1 MSFFSRKKHPSAS
14 QLAASNVTVAQTPS
28 QALAQLAAKD
38 TSNTDA
44 ATPPNGAAVLA
55 QQQRQQQQNRGGSP
69 NTAPHSS
76 QPSPPQPQSTPP
88 GQSPQQV
95 QQQQQQPGQQ
105 QPAPASQ
112 PSQRPA
118 YPWSARR
125 LLLPPPLVITKPG
138 VAPPTSP
145 SPPPFPRYGHAL
157 PATATTSG
165 ELYLFGGLVRET
177 ARNDLYL
184 FSTRDLSAT
193 LVQTAGEVPSPRVG
207 HASALVSSVLI
218 VWGGDTKTDPMTD
231 PADKQDDGLYL
242 LNLVSKEWTR
252 VTMYGPSPAGRYG
265 HAVTMVGTKFF
276 VFGGQVDG
284 EFLNDLWSFD
294 LNTRKSRLACVLD
307 SVSWTLRT
315 QTQWELCQPAG
326 PEKPAQRTGHV
337 CVTHGD
343 RIIVFGGTDGQYHYN
358 DTWAYDV
365 NTRKWTELQCIGFI
379 PSPREGHAAA
389 VVDDVIYIFGGRGVD
404 GKDLGDLAAFKMSN
418 QRWYMFQNMGPAPSG
433 RSGHAMASMG
443 SRVFVL
449 GGESFTPT
457 RGDDHGIIHVLDT
470 KHIKYPDSNKAPNP
484 NGSTTNLGRKA
495 SATPTATT
503 TMGSQQPSAPTPTG
517 TRAMSPTGPQSDSED
532 LRRAM
537 SPPGSRP
544 GTRTPNGI
552 PTQAQGPNMMNASAN
567 AKGKAPMR
575 PRRDDDDILGHS
587 TDDGHATDT
596 GATSE
601 SASMSMGVG
610 AGTAGA
616 RAPSPTDSTV
626 QAQRA
631 RSPNSFGVAGR
642 AMSPGGIVDGYVAQQ
657 GAGQGQ
663 AQTQGQ
669 APNMASVAMAMNG
682 GLAARSPSPI
692 VDRSKPPLDAFYN
705 PSPSG
710 SPMANG
716 YAHSH
721 TPTHSHG
728 HSQHKFGSTG
738 NVTADLIRDYKA
750 KEMEVEML
758 RKREAWMKTA
768 LLKASRSGFVQ
779 VDEEAMEAEDLG
791 LGEVTSEEQRKMADM
806 VLNFK
811 HFKTQMQTT
820 LATQAREASDRIA
833 DAERMKASAMQ
844 EAAYYRAKLN
854 AYEANTPA
862 DVARAERER
871 IAELERHLAT
881 LLSEQ
886 TTMRRKV
893 DELSDSLSLQTTLLE
908 QAEARTADANKRADA
923 LEEAHDRNVRT
934 HSELQ
939 DRHGAVEAALRDHAD
954 RLISQ
959 TSTLEQREAEHSQV
973 KSQVLELTQLRDQ
986 HIRALDQARTALQAQ
1001 ASRSEEVDVA
1011 HQRARDQI
1019 SQLEAD
1025 LAELRGDLE
1034 TRTSEVESLR
1044 IRLAEV
1050 ENSWAKSREEADAF
1064 RALTTGSLGE
1074 LLDSHRDLKAD
1085 EDRHMRGHAEKVEA
1099 MEMET
1104 ASLRKML
1111 KESTQRMEEVQNE
1124 LSEER
1129 RRVRDTESEQTFLRS
1144 QIVGLRAQ
1152 FSNSV
1157 SDHGRLRKDFAD
1169 KEAEH
1174 REALKEAA
1182 DANVRLAM
1190 LRNYLAENGLSP
1202 DSEGSMGG
1210 AGASQIAELEQQL
1223 EERIRLH
1230 ENAEHELAQAVRRK
1244 READAQIST
1253 LTSQLDRSRATQSP
1267 LVESDPAAEARAV
1280 EAERKLEE
1288 TERSYKARMQ
1298 QMEEDYQLAVH
1309 YVKGTEKMMRR
1320 MKDELTKQKTANST
1334 LQSELDAARGRS
1346 STEPGSR
1353 ARANGRST
1361 PSDDSH
1367 DLLRTQLVDAQKQS
1381 QRMTTENK
1389 DLRQRIES
1397 LEKDLASMRE
1407 NLIISQR
1414 ESDDRY
1420 SRVEELEHEV
1430 ERLNATLTIYRQGS
1444 DETAV
1449 EQLTQENT
1457 NLKRENEQLSHKIH
1471 LLLEVDQ
1478 PSFNRPSSMSSS
1490 ENFEHLSN
1498 ELDDWQRQLAS
1509 SMSTRRPLSDFES
1522 SPLAHGRVGS
1532 RS

>member
-38 TSNTDA
+38 LPGSATRDTDGQTS
-44 ATPPNGAAVLA
+44 
-55 QQQRQQQQNRGGSP
+55 S
-69 NTAPHSS
+69 
-76 QPSPPQPQSTPP
+76 
-88 GQSPQQV
+88 
-95 QQQQQQPGQQ
+95 QQQPP
-105 QPAPASQ
+105 PAH
-112 PSQRPA
+112 RPA

-125 LLLPPPLVITKPG
+125 LLLPAPLLIPKPG
-138 VAPPTSP
+138 VSPPTSP
-145 SPPPFPRYGHAL
+145 SPSPFPRYGHAL
-157 PATATTSG
+157 PATATVSG

-184 FSTRDLSAT
+184 FNTRDLSAT

-218 VWGGDTKTDPMTD
+218 VWGGDTKTDPITN

-252 VTMYGPSPAGRYG
+252 VSMYGPSPAGRYG
-265 HAVTMVGTKFF
+265 HAVAMVGTKFF

-284 EFLNDLWSFD
+284 EFLHDLWSFD
-294 LNTRKSRLACVLD
+294 LN
-307 SVSWTLRT
+307 TLRT
-315 QTQWELCQPAG
+315 QTQWELCQPTSS
-326 PEKPAQRTGHV
+326 ERPAQRTGHI
-337 CVTHGD
+337 CVTFGD

-457 RGDDHGIIHVLDT
+457 KGDDHGIIHVLDT
-470 KHIKYPDSNKAPNP
+470 KHIKYPDSNRAPNSTNP
-484 NGSTTNLGRKA
+484 SSSTTSIGRKG
-495 SATPTATT
+495 SSTPTPASGQTQT
-503 TMGSQQPSAPTPTG
+503 QAPQPQPQQPTS
-517 TRAMSPTGPQSDSED
+517 TRAMSPTGPSGLETED
-532 LRRAM
+532 FRRAM
-537 SPPGSRP
+537 SPPGFRA

-552 PTQAQGPNMMNASAN
+552 QSQSVVQGSGGMNSNGSAS
-567 AKGKAPMR
+567 AKGKGVAR
-575 PRRDDDDILGHS
+575 PRREDDEPFG
-587 TDDGHATDT
+587 TDDGHGTDT

-601 SASMSMGVG
+601 NTTMNMA
-610 AGTAGA
+610 AKD
-616 RAPSPTDSTV
+616 RAPTPTD

-631 RSPNSFGVAGR
+631 RSPHSFGVSSR
-642 AMSPGGIVDGYVAQQ
+642 ATSPSGSGGGVDGYGQQQQ
-657 GAGQGQ
+657 GPP
-663 AQTQGQ
+663 T
-669 APNMASVAMAMNG
+669 MASVAMSMNG
-682 GLAARSPSPI
+682 VLSARSPSPI
-692 VDRSKPPLDAFYN
+692 VDRSRAPLDAFYQ

-710 SPMANG
+710 SSMVNG

-721 TPTHSHG
+721 THG
-728 HSQHKFGSTG
+728 HSQSKLGSTG

-750 KEMEVEML
+750 KEMEVDIL

-768 LLKASRSGFVQ
+768 LLKASRNGFVQ
-779 VDEEAMEAEDLG
+779 VDDEALETEDLG
-791 LGEVTSEEQRKMADM
+791 LGEAMNEHQRRMADM

-820 LATQAREASDRIA
+820 LANQAREASGRIA
-833 DAERMKASAMQ
+833 DAERLKSSAIQ

-854 AYEANTPA
+854 AYEASAPGDA
-862 DVARAERER
+862 ARAERER
-871 IAELERHLAT
+871 VAELERHLAT

-886 TTMRRKV
+886 TSMRRKV

-908 QAEARTADANKRADA
+908 QAEARTVDANKRADA
-923 LEEAHDRNVRT
+923 LEESHAQNVRS
-934 HSELQ
+934 HGELQ
-939 DRHGAVEAALRDHAD
+939 DRHAAVEVALRDHAD
-954 RLISQ
+954 RLLSQ
-959 TSTLEQREAEHSQV
+959 TSMLEQRTAEHTQV
-973 KSQVLELTQLRDQ
+973 MQQVRELTQQRDQ
-986 HIRALDQARTALQAQ
+986 HIRALDQARTALQATS
-1001 ASRSEEVDVA
+1001 SRAEEVDVA

-1019 SQLEAD
+1019 SQLESD
-1025 LAELRGDLE
+1025 IAELKGDLE
-1034 TRTSEVESLR
+1034 MRTSEVESLR
-1044 IRLAEV
+1044 IRLADV

-1085 EDRHMRGHAEKVEA
+1085 EDRYTRGHAEKVEA
-1099 MEMET
+1099 MEMEIT
-1104 ASLRKML
+1104 SLRKML
-1111 KESTQRMEEVQNE
+1111 KEATQRTEEVQKE
-1124 LSEER
+1124 LSQER
-1129 RRVRDTESEQTFLRS
+1129 QRVRDAVSEQASLRS

-1152 FSNSV
+1152 VSNFV
-1157 SDHGRLRKDFAD
+1157 SDHGRLRKDIAD
-1169 KEAEH
+1169 KEAELQ
-1174 REALKEAA
+1174 EALKEAA
-1182 DANVRLAM
+1182 DANVRVAM
-1190 LRNYLAENGLSP
+1190 LRSYLAENGFSP
-1202 DSEGSMGG
+1202 DQERPTGSR
-1210 AGASQIAELEQQL
+1210 SDNSRIAELERQL
-1223 EERIRLH
+1223 DEHVRLH
-1230 ENAEHELAQAVRRK
+1230 EHLEHEHAQATRRN
-1244 READAQIST
+1244 RDADTQIST
-1253 LTSQLDRSRATQSP
+1253 LTAQLARARSSQNP
-1267 LVESDPAAEARAV
+1267 LVESDSLAEARV
-1280 EAERKLEE
+1280 IELQQKLDE

-1320 MKDELTKQKTANST
+1320 MKDELTKQKAANST
-1334 LQSELDAARGRS
+1334 LQIELEAARGRS
-1346 STEPGSR
+1346 STESGSGTR
-1353 ARANGRST
+1353 INGRST
-1361 PSDDSH
+1361 PSDDNH
-1367 DLLRTQLVDAQKQS
+1367 DALRIQLIDAQKQS
-1381 QRMTTENK
+1381 QLLNAENK
-1389 DLRQRIES
+1389 DLRQRLES
-1397 LEKDLASMRE
+1397 LEKELASMKETLFICR
-1407 NLIISQR
+1407 R

-1430 ERLNATLTIYRQGS
+1430 ERLNATLTIYRKGS

-1509 SMSTRRPLSDFES
+1509 SMSTRRPMSDFES
-1522 SPLAHGRVGS
+1522 PPLGHGRAGS

>member
-38 TSNTDA
+38 PSTIDA
-44 ATPPNGAAVLA
+44 
-55 QQQRQQQQNRGGSP
+55 P
-69 NTAPHSS
+69 NTTPHPSQSAPS
-76 QPSPPQPQSTPP
+76 QPQQGPLGQPPQQ
-88 GQSPQQV
+88 
-95 QQQQQQPGQQ
+95 GQQ
-105 QPAPASQ
+105 QPPSQ
-112 PSQRPA
+112 QQPPPQQQPQQRPA

-125 LLLPPPLVITKPG
+125 LLLPPPVVISKPG

-145 SPPPFPRYGHAL
+145 SPSPFPRYGHAL
-157 PATATTSG
+157 PATATASG

-184 FSTRDLSAT
+184 AT
-193 LVQTAGEVPSPRVG
+193 FIQTAGEIPSPRVG
-207 HASALVSSVLI
+207 HASAIVSSVLI
-218 VWGGDTKTDPMTD
+218 IWGGDTKTDPMSN
-231 PADKQDDGLYL
+231 PAEKQDDGLYL

-252 VTMYGPSPAGRYG
+252 GGYG

-294 LNTRKSRLACVLD
+294 LNT
-307 SVSWTLRT
+307 LRT
-315 QTQWELCQPAG
+315 QTQWELCQPTG
-326 PEKPAQRTGHV
+326 TERPAQRTGHV
-337 CVTHGD
+337 CVTYGD

-358 DTWAYDV
+358 DTWAYDI
-365 NTRKWTELQCIGFI
+365 NTHKWTELQCIGFI

-418 QRWYMFQNMGPAPSG
+418 QRWYMFQNMGPAPSA

-443 SRVFVL
+443 TRVFVL
-449 GGESFTPT
+449 GGESFAPT
-457 RGDDHGIIHVLDT
+457 KGDDHGIINVLDT
-470 KHIKYPDSNKAPNP
+470 SMSRLHSYPDSNKAPPNP
-484 NGSTTNLGRKA
+484 NGSTTTLGRK
-495 SATPTATT
+495 SSTTPSPA
-503 TMGSQQPSAPTPTG
+503 GSQQPSSQQSTHMPNG
-517 TRAMSPTGPQSDSED
+517 TRAMSPTGPQSDTED
-532 LRRAM
+532 LRRAI
-537 SPPGSRP
+537 SPPGTRP
-544 GTRTPNGI
+544 GTRTPNGL
-552 PTQAQGPNMMNASAN
+552 PAQAQNQTNMMNMTAN
-567 AKGKAPMR
+567 ATAKALIR
-575 PRRDDDDILGHS
+575 PRREDEDAFG

-596 GATSE
+596 GHTSE
-601 SASMSMGVG
+601 SGMS
-610 AGTAGA
+610 TAMRA
-616 RAPSPTDSTV
+616 AERAPSPADLQV

-631 RSPNSFGVAGR
+631 RSPNALR
-642 AMSPGGIVDGYVAQQ
+642 AMSPGEGQQ
-657 GAGQGQ
+657 PLA
-663 AQTQGQ
+663 
-669 APNMASVAMAMNG
+669 MASVAVSMNS

-692 VDRSKPPLDAFYN
+692 VDRSKPPLDAFYQSS
-705 PSPSG
+705 PSPT
-710 SPMANG
+710 PMTNG
-716 YAHSH
+716 YG
-721 TPTHSHG
+721 HSHG

-779 VDEEAMEAEDLG
+779 VDEEAMEAEDLK
-791 LGEVTSEEQRKMADM
+791 LGDSLSEEQRKMADM
-806 VLNFK
+806 ILNYK

-820 LATQAREASDRIA
+820 LANQAREASDRIA
-833 DAERMKASAMQ
+833 DAERMKSSAIQ
-844 EAAYYRAKLN
+844 EAAYYRAKLT
-854 AYEANTPA
+854 AYEANTPSE
-862 DVARAERER
+862 VARAERER

-886 TTMRRKV
+886 TTARRKV

-908 QAEARTADANKRADA
+908 QAEARATDANKRADA
-923 LEEAHDRNVRT
+923 LEESHDRNVRG

-939 DRHGAVEAALRDHAD
+939 TRHAVVEAALRDHAD
-954 RLISQ
+954 RLLAQ
-959 TSTLEQREAEHSQV
+959 TSLFEQKDAEHVQA
-973 KSQVLELTQLRDQ
+973 KSQLQKLTQLHDQ
-986 HIRALDQARTALQAQ
+986 HIRALDQARAALEAQ
-1001 ASRSEEVDVA
+1001 ASRSGEADVTN
-1011 HQRARDQI
+1011 QRAREQV

-1025 LAELRGDLE
+1025 LGELRGELE
-1034 TRTSEVESLR
+1034 ARTSEVESLR

-1085 EDRHMRGHAEKVEA
+1085 EDRHARSYGEKVEA
-1099 MEMET
+1099 MEME
-1104 ASLRKML
+1104 AVALRKML
-1111 KESTQRMEEVQNE
+1111 KEATQRLEEVQNE
-1124 LSEER
+1124 LGEER
-1129 RRVRDTESEQTFLRS
+1129 QRVRDTESGQTFLRS

-1152 FSNSV
+1152 LSNSA
-1157 SDHGRLRKDFAD
+1157 SEHGRLRKDFAD
-1169 KEAEH
+1169 KEKEI

-1202 DSEGSMGG
+1202 DSESTSG
-1210 AGASQIAELEQQL
+1210 ADDSRIIELEQQL
-1223 EERIRLH
+1223 EERIRLQ
-1230 ENAEHELAQAVRRK
+1230 EHSERELAQAVRRK
-1244 READAQIST
+1244 QDAEAQIST
-1253 LTSQLDRSRATQSP
+1253 LTSQLDRSRSRQSP
-1267 LVESDPAAEARAV
+1267 IVESDSTAEARAL
-1280 EAERKLEE
+1280 EAERKLDE

-1320 MKDELTKQKTANST
+1320 MKEELTKQKTTNST
-1334 LQSELDAARGRS
+1334 LQAELDAARGRS

-1353 ARANGRST
+1353 ARRLAS
-1361 PSDDSH
+1361 
-1367 DLLRTQLVDAQKQS
+1367 
-1381 QRMTTENK
+1381 ENK

-1420 SRVEELEHEV
+1420 SRVEELEHDV
-1430 ERLNATLTIYRQGS
+1430 ERLNATLTIYRKGS

-1449 EQLTQENT
+1449 EQLTQQNT

-1471 LLLEVDQ
+1471 LLLEAET
-1478 PSFNRPSSMSSS
+1478 PSFDRPSSMSSS

-1498 ELDDWQRQLAS
+1498 ELDVR
-1509 SMSTRRPLSDFES
+1509 MSTRRPMSELES
-1522 SPLAHGRVGS
+1522 SPFAHIRAGS

>member
-1 MSFFSRKKHPSAS
+1 MSFFSRRKHPSAS

-28 QALAQLAAKD
+28 QALAQLAAKEPPQQS
-38 TSNTDA
+38 TNDA
-44 ATPPNGAAVLA
+44 ATTPNGAALHA
-55 QQQRQQQQNRGGSP
+55 QQQRQQQNRGASP
-69 NTAPHSS
+69 NIAPQPT
-76 QPSPPQPQSTPP
+76 QPSPPQPQQGPP
-88 GQSPQQV
+88 SQPQQG
-95 QQQQQQPGQQ
+95 QQPQ
-105 QPAPASQ
+105 QPQQ
-112 PSQRPA
+112 PSQHRPA

-138 VAPPTSP
+138 VAPSTSP

-157 PATATTSG
+157 PATATASG

-177 ARNDLYL
+177 ACNDLYL

-193 LVQTAGEVPSPRVG
+193 LVHTAGELPSPRVG
-207 HASALVSSVLI
+207 HASAIVSSVLI
-218 VWGGDTKTDPMTD
+218 VWGGDTKTDPMSN
-231 PADKQDDGLYL
+231 PAEKQDDGLYL

-252 VTMYGPSPAGRYG
+252 VTMYGSSPAGRYG

-294 LNTRKSRLACVLD
+294 LNT
-307 SVSWTLRT
+307 LRT
-315 QTQWELCQPAG
+315 QTQWELCQPTSA
-326 PEKPAQRTGHV
+326 ERPAQRTGHV

-343 RIIVFGGTDGQYHYN
+343 RLIVFGGTDGQYHYN

-365 NTRKWTELQCIGFI
+365 NTCKWTELQCIGFI

-404 GKDLGDLAAFKMSN
+404 GKDLGDLAAFKLSN
-418 QRWYMFQNMGPAPSG
+418 QRWYMFQNMGPAPTA

-443 SRVFVL
+443 SRVLVL
-449 GGESFTPT
+449 GGESFAPT

-470 KHIKYPDSNKAPNP
+470 KHIKYPDSSKAPPNP
-484 NGSTTNLGRKA
+484 NASVTYLGRKA
-495 SATPTATT
+495 STTPSPA
-503 TMGSQQPSAPTPTG
+503 GNQQSPPQQSAPPPNG
-517 TRAMSPTGPQSDSED
+517 TRAMSPTGPQSDTED
-532 LRRAM
+532 LRRAI
-537 SPPGSRP
+537 SPPGTRP
-544 GTRTPNGI
+544 GTRTPNGM
-552 PTQAQGPNMMNASAN
+552 PTPAQAQNQMNMTNASVYAT
-567 AKGKAPMR
+567 GRAPMR
-575 PRRDDDDILGHS
+575 PRRDDEDPLG

-601 SASMSMGVG
+601 SASGVSTG
-610 AGTAGA
+610 MRAE
-616 RAPSPTDSTV
+616 RAPSPTDIQI

-642 AMSPGGIVDGYVAQQ
+642 AMSPGGGGGDGYGQQ
-657 GAGQGQ
+657 GQVQ
-663 AQTQGQ
+663 QQPPT
-669 APNMASVAMAMNG
+669 MASVAMNMNS

-692 VDRSKPPLDAFYN
+692 MDRSKPPLDAFYQS
-705 PSPSG
+705 SPSG
-710 SPMANG
+710 TPMVNG

-721 TPTHSHG
+721 G
-728 HSQHKFGSTG
+728 NSQHKFGSTG

-768 LLKASRSGFVQ
+768 LLKASRYGFVQ
-779 VDEEAMEAEDLG
+779 VDEEAMEAEDLR
-791 LGEVTSEEQRKMADM
+791 LEESPSEEQRKMADM
-806 VLNFK
+806 ILNFK

-820 LATQAREASDRIA
+820 LANQAREASDRIA
-833 DAERMKASAMQ
+833 DAERMKSSAIQ
-844 EAAYYRAKLN
+844 EAAYYRAKLT
-854 AYEANTPA
+854 AYEANTPS

-893 DELSDSLSLQTTLLE
+893 DELNDSLSLQTTLLE
-908 QAEARTADANKRADA
+908 QAEARAVDANKRADA
-923 LEEAHDRNVRT
+923 LEESHDRNVRA

-939 DRHGAVEAALRDHAD
+939 TRHGTIEAALRDHAD
-954 RLISQ
+954 RLLAQS
-959 TSTLEQREAEHSQV
+959 SLFEKKDAEHNQA
-973 KSQVLELTQLRDQ
+973 KNQLQELTQLRDQ

-1001 ASRSEEVDVA
+1001 ASRSEEADVA
-1011 HQRARDQI
+1011 YQRARDQI
-1019 SQLEAD
+1019 TQLEGD
-1025 LAELRGDLE
+1025 LAELRGELE
-1034 TRTSEVESLR
+1034 VRASDVESLR

-1085 EDRHMRGHAEKVEA
+1085 EDRHTRAHAEKVEA
-1099 MEMET
+1099 MDVEAT
-1104 ASLRKML
+1104 SLRNML
-1111 KESTQRMEEVQNE
+1111 KEVTQRLEEMQNE
-1124 LSEER
+1124 LGEER
-1129 RRVRDTESEQTFLRS
+1129 QRVRDTESEQTFLRS
-1144 QIVGLRAQ
+1144 QIVGLRSQLSISA
-1152 FSNSV
+1152 SE
-1157 SDHGRLRKDFAD
+1157 HGRLRKDFAD
-1169 KEAEH
+1169 KEKGL

-1182 DANVRLAM
+1182 DASVRLAM

-1202 DSEGSMGG
+1202 DSEGTMSG
-1210 AGASQIAELEQQL
+1210 ADGSRIAELEKQL
-1223 EERIRLH
+1223 EDRIRLH
-1230 ENAEHELAQAVRRK
+1230 EHSERELAQAVRRK
-1244 READAQIST
+1244 QDAEAQISS
-1253 LTSQLDRSRATQSP
+1253 LTSQLDRSRSRQSP
-1267 LVESDPAAEARAV
+1267 IVESDSVADTRAL

-1309 YVKGTEKMMRR
+1309 YVKGTEKMMRK

-1334 LQSELDAARGRS
+1334 LQAELDGTRGRS

-1353 ARANGRST
+1353 ARVNGRST

-1367 DLLRTQLVDAQKQS
+1367 DLLRSQLIDAQKQS
-1381 QRMTTENK
+1381 QRLTSENK
-1389 DLRQRIES
+1389 DLCQRIEL
-1397 LEKDLASMRE
+1397 LEKDLTSMRE
-1407 NLIISQR
+1407 NLVVSQR

-1430 ERLNATLTIYRQGS
+1430 ERLNATLTIYRKGS

-1509 SMSTRRPLSDFES
+1509 SMSTRRPMSDFES
-1522 SPLAHGRVGS
+1522 SPLGHIRAGS